1 MADKDW
7 LNALDDCLER
17 LTAGQSVADCLR
29 HYPQHADRLRDL
41 LITAD
46 LVHRAQQA
54 TSAGMADDQ
63 AEVRRRI
70 EQSLQQRDPV
80 NPNRQSTRRRW
91 IRVAGA
97 LAAVLVLVSVGVVYL
112 AGMGP
117 SVGSVFSNL
126 VNNYA
131 PDAPLGITDGLTS
144 PAPEVAGLPT
154 LAPLSEVL
162 PVSTPIAPVATSV
175 ARMSPVPTQTLAGA
189 SVGLTL
195 TPTTMMTATRP
206 PLDVTALPTA
216 GLMQSPLLTASPTPL
231 LPSQSVDVIPLS
243 AGEINDNAR
252 WDSYLLYRQN
262 FLRDYAQ
269 FVHDVDVTGRQIITV
284 MDTQGLPVS
293 GARVQV
299 YHEQTLVS
307 ETRTTATGQT
317 LFLPNARPESRGVA
331 AFRVIV
337 SKGEA
342 AVQFTLDMNR
352 GAAWDVTLPSTGN
365 QAPTRLDVLFLLDTT
380 GSMGDELAQLQNN
393 ILGIS
398 AQIDALRVDARYG
411 LVTYRDRGDAYVTR
425 LYDFTPD
432 VAAFQASLRS
442 ERADGGGDEPES
454 LNEALHNAVHNVSW
468 RGDDSVKLV
477 FLVADAPP
485 HLDYPQDYDYA
496 QEMLIAAQR
505 GIKIHPIA
513 SSSLSPIGEY
523 IFRQIAQATLGH
535 FIFLTYQ
542 QGVAG
547 VPGDSRPDLH
557 VGEAANPAAG
567 QQGDYTVERL
577 DELVLRL
584 ITDELA
590 ALTTPVERQG
600 IAAPVTGIPAG
611 SLPPDASPGSGT
623 SWNTSPM
630 VSLPPPAPA
639 PTAVTALA
647 APVDLSIIWN
657 QITHSEI
664 GLPLV
669 MVLVGMGLYAGF
681 MLRPRSPRKRKNDER

>member
-7 LNALDDCLER
+7 LDALNNCLER
-17 LTAGQSVADCLR
+17 LNAGQSVTDCLR
-29 HYPQHADRLRDL
+29 EYPQHADRLRDL

-46 LVHRAQQA
+46 LVQRAQQA
-54 TSAGMADDQ
+54 ASAPMADEKAAVRQ
-63 AEVRRRI
+63 RVEWSLRQREQIHRQQLWRRRI
-70 EQSLQQRDPV
+70 
-80 NPNRQSTRRRW
+80 
-91 IRVAGA
+91 RVGGG
-97 LAAVLVLVSVGVVYL
+97 LAAALVVLVGGAIIFLAIMGPPVGNIFSHLVS
-112 AGMGP
+112 
-117 SVGSVFSNL
+117 
-126 VNNYA
+126 NYA
-131 PDAPLGITDGLTS
+131 PGASSNAADGLTS

-154 LAPLSEVL
+154 LAPLSIIIPEN
-162 PVSTPIAPVATSV
+162 TPLAPVATSV
-175 ARMSPVPTQTLAGA
+175 ARMSPVPSQTLAGA
-189 SVGLTL
+189 SVGLTM
-195 TPTTMMTATRP
+195 TPTAMMTATRP
-206 PLDVTALPTA
+206 PLQATILPTA

-231 LPSQSVDVIPLS
+231 PPSLSVDVIPLS
-243 AGEINDNAR
+243 AGEINDNVR

-262 FLRDYAQ
+262 FLRDYAP

-284 MDTQGLPVS
+284 ADTRGLPVP

-307 ETRTTATGQT
+307 ETRTMANGQT
-317 LFLPNARPESRGVA
+317 LFFPNARPASRGA
-331 AFRVIV
+331 TSFRVIV
-337 SKGEA
+337 SQENA
-342 AVQFTLDMNR
+342 AVQFMLDINR
-352 GAAWDVTLPSTGN
+352 GAAWDVTLPPAGN
-365 QAPTRLDVLFLLDTT
+365 QAQTRLDVLFLLDTT

-432 VAAFQASLRS
+432 VAVFQASLRG

-454 LNEALHNAVHNVSW
+454 LNEALHNAVQTISW
-468 RGDDSVKLV
+468 RDDDTVKLV

-496 QEMLIAAQR
+496 QEMLIATQR

-523 IFRQIAQATLGH
+523 IFRQIAQTTLGH

-542 QGVAG
+542 QGV
-547 VPGDSRPDLH
+547 PGAPGEARPDLH
-557 VGEAANPAAG
+557 VGEAANPATG

-600 IAAPVTGIPAG
+600 IAAPVTSIPAG
-611 SLPPDASPGSGT
+611 SLPPDAPLGLGLSEDTGAA
-623 SWNTSPM
+623 
-630 VSLPPPAPA
+630 VHQPPPTPA
-639 PTAVTALA
+639 PTDSAALPVTA
-647 APVDLSIIWN
+647 
-657 QITHSEI
+657 ITPQTQI

-669 MVLVGMGLYAGF
+669 VVLVGMGLYVGF
-681 MLRPRSPRKRKNDER
+681 ILRPRPPRKRKNDER